1 MLFKPRLQRALKR
14 HLVTVLQGERQSPQR
29 LAYGR
34 LFARAIGY
42 PKLIILKALAAV
54 ELLAAGMAFIT
65 LSSIAPPV
73 LFDLF

>member
-34 LFARAIGY
+34 LFARAIGC

-54 ELLAAGMAFIT
+54 ELLAAGMGIYNAVVHRAARSF
-65 LSSIAPPV
+65 
-73 LFDLF
+73 